1 MNINIYYG
9 GRGLVDDP
17 TILVINKIQEVLDEL
32 NVNVNRYNLYEMK
45 NTITTLSQTVTE
57 ADGIILATTVEW
69 VGMGGYMQTFL
80 DSCWL
85 YSDKSQILDKYMFPV
100 VMARTYGEREVTL
113 ALNNSWEIIG
123 GKIGPALSAYID
135 DTTDFEFNDNYKIII
150 EKYAENVYRTISQRI
165 MQLPSSSQTI
175 KNNMLKDTIKLTP
188 QESEQLS
195 KYASDDAFVKTQKQ
209 DIESLASIYKELL
222 NDQENGGDDYYLN
235 VFRDNFNPTTG
246 YKSTYMISISDK
258 DKMTKVIMNG
268 CNGKMGQTITE
279 ICKADADIKI
289 VAGIDLYDG
298 IDNDYPVFSSIDKC
312 DVDADVVIDF
322 SNAKAVDGVLDYC
335 VDKQVPVVL
344 CTTGLSDEQLA
355 KVEECYKKVA
365 VLKSANMS
373 LGINTLMA
381 LLKKAAQ
388 VFAPAGFDMEIVEK
402 HHNLKLDAPSGTAL
416 ALADSIN
423 EAMDNEYH
431 YVYDRSQ
438 RREKRDPKEIG
449 ISAVRGGSIVGEHE
463 VLFCGQDEV
472 IEFKHTAYSKAVFA
486 KGAVEAAKFLK
497 GKGAGHYDMADVIA
511 AK

>member
-1 MNINIYYG
+1 MGVISMKQLLEAGVHFGHQTRRWNPKMAPYIFTERNGIY
-9 GRGLVDDP
+9 
-17 TILVINKIQEVLDEL
+17 I
-32 NVNVNRYNLYEMK
+32 
-45 NTITTLSQTVTE
+45 
-57 ADGIILATTVEW
+57 
-69 VGMGGYMQTFL
+69 
-80 DSCWL
+80 
-85 YSDKSQILDKYMFPV
+85 
-100 VMARTYGEREVTL
+100 
-113 ALNNSWEIIG
+113 
-123 GKIGPALSAYID
+123 
-135 DTTDFEFNDNYKIII
+135 
-150 EKYAENVYRTISQRI
+150 
-165 MQLPSSSQTI
+165 
-175 KNNMLKDTIKLTP
+175 
-188 QESEQLS
+188 
-195 KYASDDAFVKTQKQ
+195 
-209 DIESLASIYKELL
+209 
-222 NDQENGGDDYYLN
+222 
-235 VFRDNFNPTTG
+235 
-246 YKSTYMISISDK
+246 
-258 DKMTKVIMNG
+258 
-268 CNGKMGQTITE
+268 
-279 ICKADADIKI
+279 
-289 VAGIDLYDG
+289 IDLQKT
-298 IDNDYPVFSSIDKC
+298 VK
-312 DVDADVVIDF
+312 
-322 SNAKAVDGVLDYC
+322 
-335 VDKQVPVVL
+335 
-344 CTTGLSDEQLA
+344 